1 MLLLS
6 CRGLK
11 KELAEKVVLKD
22 VNLDI
27 AAGNRIGLIG
37 RNGAGK
43 TTLANILAGQEQAEQ
58 GTLLRHQ
65 ENMRIGYLLQ
75 TAAYTENHVNPSGI
89 ENDQLGELIRVGSE
103 LGLAN
108 IGGWTEEH
116 PKVSSGGERVK
127 LALAKIWI
135 SNPELLILDEPT
147 NNLDLKG
154 LQWLIEQ
161 LRAFRGAVL
170 MISHDRYFL
179 DQTVD
184 QIIELEQGITQVYNG
199 NYSFYRQEKER
210 LYQSQL
216 HRFQVEKKEQEI
228 LRSQINRLD
237 NWAGKAHAQS
247 RQMAKKNSTR
257 KEFYRTKAK
266 KIDKQVK
273 AKLKRMEK
281 QKKDGIKRPADEQQI
296 SFQLKNPERHGKKVI
311 EVSGIEKSYDQ
322 KSLFKESSFYVQ
334 HHERVAL
341 LGENG
346 CGKTTLLKII
356 LGEEKPDYGQVWLS
370 PTIKLGYLSQDMREL
385 DLAKSVLGTLGGDRF
400 YNSETRSL
408 LVKLGIEQAKIK
420 RPLAELSL
428 GERTRL
434 QLARLILQQCNC
446 LILDEPTNN
455 LDLSSREELE
465 KALLDYPGTL
475 IIVSHDRY
483 LLEKLAD
490 KLIVFDERRVK
501 RLEQGYRDYRNRVDH
516 EQSAR
521 NRRDEK
527 MRLENRL
534 SQIISQ
540 LSLYSPAD
548 PEYQELDREYQ
559 ELITKKKLE

>member
-75 TAAYTENHVNPSGI
+75 TTAYTENHANPTGI
-89 ENDQLGELIRVGSE
+89 DNDQLGTLIRVGSE

-108 IGGWTEEH
+108 IGGWSEEH
-116 PKVSSGGERVK
+116 LKASSGGERVK

-147 NNLDLKG
+147 NNLDLRG

-184 QIIELEQGITQVYNG
+184 RIIELEQGVTQVYHG
-199 NYSFYRQEKER
+199 NYSFYRREKER
-210 LYQSQL
+210 FYQSQL
-216 HRFQVEKKEQEI
+216 HRFQVEKKEQEK

-237 NWAGKAHAQS
+237 NWSGKAHAQS
-247 RQMAKKNSTR
+247 RKMAQKNSTR

-266 KIDKQVK
+266 KLDKQVK
-273 AKLKRMEK
+273 AKIKRMEK
-281 QKKDGIKRPADEQQI
+281 QKKDGIKRPEDEQQI
-296 SFQLKNPERHGKKVI
+296 SFQLKIPERHGKKVI
-311 EVSGIEKSYDQ
+311 EVTGIEKSFDQ
-322 KSLFKESSFYVQ
+322 QCLFKESSFYIQ

-356 LGEEKPDYGQVWLS
+356 LGEERADYGQVWLS

-385 DLAKSVLGTLGGDRF
+385 DLSENVLATLGGDRF

-408 LVKLGIEQAKIK
+408 LVKLGIEQAKLK

-428 GERTRL
+428 GERARL

-455 LDLSSREELE
+455 LDLPSREELE

-490 KLIVFDERRVK
+490 RLIVFAEGRVK
-501 RLEQGYRDYRNRVDH
+501 RLEQGYRDYRNRFDC

-521 NRRDEK
+521 KRRDEK
-527 MRLENRL
+527 MRMENRL

-540 LSLYSPAD
+540 LSLYSPTD

-559 ELITKKKLE
+559 ELIARKKLE